1 MSCPSFVFLTDFDF
15 CGSIAGLMYNGKR
28 RYKSKLGGV
37 LTLMAFGSVLVLA
50 IFYLRL
56 FFARET
62 PKMSY
67 NDLKY
72 WDPPLLDIS
81 GNFTVAVMMQFSDQN
96 IFRDDLVKIE
106 VYYKSQNNSVHKE
119 KQLDIIPCEKELFES
134 QENLFESLE
143 LSKAVCFNLENIKIG
158 GSNVNDIFSYVQVK
172 FLLCL
177 GQDDCYDKT
186 LIESFFEKS
195 KPLAIIYFLDTAFDT
210 SNSKNRVKRFIN
222 YIDINVTFNNAKE
235 TDIYFS
241 KNQMEVDENYFF
253 DSAPKVF
260 SYFMI
265 DSFRD
270 KVSVRTEKQTE
281 ALKVNFM
288 SSKNKKVISISFM
301 QVSELLANVTS
312 LGNVFILILSTIG
325 DFINHFFFQNDLMNA
340 LYNFKS
346 EKQRNNNKKLSLVEK
361 GKPNLNINNEKINLK
376 TEKNDSKIGLNLVH
390 LNTNNEINKVSIHKN
405 SSSNLPL
412 EEPKIKIKKNNHSIS
427 PSNHH
432 TLARDQSG
440 QIIVSAKAFT
450 LIEVFFISLFYFFD
464 CCKCKIFSKTYQKT
478 KQFKL
483 IEDSMSSFQDFIN
496 VFKKLQEID
505 LLKYLLFQDDQ
516 LTMYG
521 IIPKPECRYK
531 QKIDDKQKCKVKAL
545 TTTMDF
551 SSFFHLKQFHYLKS
565 INEINESLRN
575 QILVN
580 KIVTFFDKPNKTHLD
595 QKLIGILKDRINLNL

>member
-1 MSCPSFVFLTDFDF
+1 MSCPSFDFLTDFDF

-37 LTLMAFGSVLVLA
+37 LTLMAFGSVLVLMV
-50 IFYLRL
+50 FYLKL

-67 NDLKY
+67 NDLKF
-72 WDPPLLDIS
+72 WNPPLLDLS
-81 GNFTVAVMMQFSDQN
+81 GNFTVAVMMQYN
-96 IFRDDLVKIE
+96 NNNLFRDDLVKVE
-106 VYYKSQNNSVHKE
+106 VYYKSKKNNDYQE
-119 KQLDIIPCEKELFES
+119 KQLEIIPCEKEMFES
-134 QENLFESLE
+134 QEDLFESLE
-143 LSKAVCFNLENIKIG
+143 LSKAVCFNLENIAIG
-158 GSNVNDIFSYVQVK
+158 GSNVNDIFSYVQLK

-177 GQDDCYDKT
+177 NQDNCYDKT

-210 SNSKNRVKRFIN
+210 SDPKHRVKRFIN

-253 DSAPKVF
+253 DSPPKVF

-288 SSKNKKVISISFM
+288 SSKNRKVISISFM

-312 LGNVFILILSTIG
+312 LGNVFILVLSTIG

-346 EKQRNNNKKLSLVEK
+346 EKQRGSGKKLSLVER
-361 GKPNLNINNEKINLK
+361 GKPNLNINNDKINLK
-376 TEKNDSKIGLNLVH
+376 SEKNDSKIGLNLVH
-390 LNTNNEINKVSIHKN
+390 LNTNNEINKVSIY
-405 SSSNLPL
+405 NLSPKL
-412 EEPKIKIKKNNHSIS
+412 PKEKPKIKIKKNSHSIN

-432 TLARDQSG
+432 TIARDQTG

-450 LIEVFFISLFYFFD
+450 LIEVFYISLYYFFD
-464 CCKCKIFSKTYQKT
+464 CCKCRMLSKTFQKT

-531 QKIDDKQKCKVKAL
+531 QKMGKQKNKIKAI
-545 TTTMDF
+545 TTAMDF
-551 SSFFHLKQFHYLKS
+551 SSFFHLQQFHYLKS
-565 INEINESLRN
+565 INEINESLRD

-580 KIVTFFDKPNKTHLD
+580 EIATFFNKPNKTDLD
-595 QKLIGILKDRINLNL
+595 QKLIRILKDRLNLNLQ